1 MFDVTKDV
9 IEYFKDE
16 TRDEDEFQK
25 IWAEL
30 VQWKTGRDAEMKKK
44 AEEDRKRKEAQVKNA
59 KLATLR
65 ENAATAVARYMV
77 ELFAGTSGE
86 VTFDEIYN
94 QTLENYKKSEDAID
108 FVKMLDQMIKDKP
121 AAEKKKNTPDKD
133 DDETLEAFLKK
144 LNVSNAPKRDS
155 YGGFMF

>member
-1 MFDVTKDV
+1 MYDVTKDV
-9 IEYFKDE
+9 IDYLE
-16 TRDEDEFQK
+16 TETRNGKEFQEVWEELIKWKTDRDEDLKKQE
-25 IWAEL
+25 
-30 VQWKTGRDAEMKKK
+30 EM
-44 AEEDRKRKEAQVKNA
+44 ERKRKEAQVKNA

-86 VTFDEIYN
+86 VTFDEVYN
-94 QTLENYKKSEDAID
+94 KTLENYKKSENAID
-108 FVKMLDQMIKDKP
+108 FLKTLEQTLKDEP
-121 AAEKKKNTPDKD
+121 AAEKKKNTPNKD

>member
-9 IEYFKDE
+9 IDYFKEE

-30 VQWKTGRDAEMKKK
+30 VKWKTERDAEMKKQ
-44 AEEDRKRKEAQVKNA
+44 AEEERKRKEAQVKSA

-86 VTFDEIYN
+86 VTFDEVYN
-94 QTLENYKKSEDAID
+94 KTLENYKKSENAID
-108 FVKMLDQMIKDKP
+108 FLKTLERTLNDEP
-121 AAEKKKNTPDKD
+121 TAEKKKNTPNKN

-144 LNVSNAPKRDS
+144 LNVSTAPKRDS